1 MMKTAGD
8 DLGYVGKVR
17 SKATGESSR
26 EKGIGVVETA
36 HLSGIVD
43 MVLLNVGLDLLVILY
58 SHVSWIVCEESCC
71 FFFFFLTYA
80 VLESDDGAVERRV
93 KVGDGVGTE
102 QEKVVVQCDD
112 GVGL

>member
-17 SKATGESSR
+17 PKATGESSR

-43 MVLLNVGLDLLVILY
+43 MVLLDVGLDLLVILY
-58 SHVSWIVCEESCC
+58 SHVSWIVCEEKLLL
-71 FFFFFLTYA
+71 FFFFTYA
-80 VLESDDGAVERRV
+80 VLESNDGAVERRV

>member
-17 SKATGESSR
+17 SKATGESPR

-43 MVLLNVGLDLLVILY
+43 MVLLDIGLDLLVILY
-58 SHVSWIVCEESCC
+58 SHVSWIVCEEKLLL
-71 FFFFFLTYA
+71 FFFTYA

-93 KVGDGVGTE
+93 KVGDGVRTE

>member
-1 MMKTAGD
+1 MRK
-8 DLGYVGKVR
+8 
-17 SKATGESSR
+17 
-26 EKGIGVVETA
+26 
-36 HLSGIVD
+36 
-43 MVLLNVGLDLLVILY
+43 
-58 SHVSWIVCEESCC
+58 SCC
-71 FFFFFLTYA
+71 FFFFLTYA